1 MHNCWHILS
10 KVSFKP
16 QNYLQS
22 ILLCFEH
29 NKVYQTVIPINALII
44 NFGWERLLLLPISNM
59 VCVSIN
65 HLQITAATKDPNHTI
80 DVKKRERSR
89 ISLNGNTMPKNATKR
104 KDNDEWHINKY
115 TNVGVLTSGDWM
127 GVNESHP
134 ISVSIFLLLK
144 LSTMTTSCPWSLR

>member
-44 NFGWERLLLLPISNM
+44 NFGWERLLSFHGL
-59 VCVSIN
+59 CVNQPLAN
-65 HLQITAATKDPNHTI
+65 HSGD
-80 DVKKRERSR
+80 ERS
-89 ISLNGNTMPKNATKR
+89 ISHNRCQEAREITNIPQWKHHAQKR
-104 KDNDEWHINKY
+104 DEEKRQW
-115 TNVGVLTSGDWM
+115 WM
-127 GVNESHP
+127 THQQLYQWYSHP
-134 ISVSIFLLLK
+134 ATEWA
-144 LSTMTTSCPWSLR
+144 STNHIPFPYQYSSYSNYPQWQHHVPDHWGRVT